1 MNQRFAYKQI
11 IGNKIFMSIRI
22 LYLAILLCMTR
33 CNQEIRTKKS
43 NPNLLSFKI
52 ISPKTN
58 TNTDG
63 AFENSDFLPSIL
75 YGKNGDTLKATVLNK
90 VEIEGEYNG
99 DFEIKNDTLILYA
112 KAKESEPSK
121 KLDWVTI
128 HYIILL
134 KGQNYKDIVF
144 KRN

>member
-1 MNQRFAYKQI
+1 
-11 IGNKIFMSIRI
+11 
-22 LYLAILLCMTR
+22 MTR

-63 AFENSDFLPSIL
+63 AFGNSDFLPSIL